1 METVKKGCLAIT
13 AMLLL
18 VGLSF
23 GQSVT
28 SQSSTA
34 GENMSR
40 TGGVLTSDRQFMDKA
55 AQGGMA
61 EVELGQLAQQNGQS
75 QAVKDFG
82 QRMVTD
88 HSKANEQLKQLA
100 AQKGVSLPAT
110 VDAKDKAIE
119 NKLSKLQGAAF
130 DKAYMKDMVADHKQD
145 VAEFKKASMTAKD
158 PDLKSWAGQTLPTL
172 ESHLQ
177 EAEKVAP
184 QVGVNTASAMDNAKS
199 SMNSTAESH

>member
-1 METVKKGCLAIT
+1 METVKKSCLVAT
-13 AMLLL
+13 ATVLFA
-18 VGLSF
+18 GLSF
-23 GQSVT
+23 GQSIT
-28 SQSSTA
+28 SQSSVP
-34 GENMSR
+34 GENPSR

-110 VDAKDKAIE
+110 VDAKDKAME

-145 VAEFKKASMTAKD
+145 IAEFKKASTTAKD
-158 PDLKSWAGQTLPTL
+158 PDLKTWAGQTLPTL

-184 QVGVNTASAMDNAKS
+184 QVGVTTASTMDKAKS